1 METRLLKQ
9 QMTAAYQYSYTRLVL
24 NDYTL
29 YETLSD
35 STDVSGNVTAAALT
49 LNELVKE
56 FADGQDI
63 SEELLKLRKDI
74 THTTEILTAYTDCL
88 ILFEYVLNRQERRF
102 HSLKA
107 SAYDDESFAD
117 MAEAYITRAEDA
129 PAQRSRVSEVIGQLP
144 VRYTRQKFF
153 DRILEGLKPY
163 IGSPKESLDDMM
175 YLLKTESM
183 VLLPEGMEEEFPEYG
198 QVLAELLE
206 TDYKG
211 LTREA
216 FDRLFDVFQET
227 GTKVMEDS
235 GSFVMLAEII
245 NDLEVLVLSG
255 NDAVKDLTEE
265 KLYEEILRTVTGQF
279 DQEGFPVWDDGAEE
293 LLTRLEGRQEAYYD
307 RYMRFELPAADEN
320 LRRDSDYIRMVNV
333 DRMISGSIFAKLLM
347 IEDAGSDAAGNEDAG
362 SEDAGNKDAGS
373 AAEEEATVDRK
384 CLEETVG
391 QFTAGLEEVFA
402 RTSKPVVRAVMAR
415 VLSELPVMFASAEE
429 IRNYVLASLASCSD
443 DNEKE
448 TCKELLE
455 ELIENENNL
464 V

>member
-35 STDVSGNVTAAALT
+35 STDVSGNVTAAALA

-63 SEELLKLRKDI
+63 SEELLKLRKEI

-102 HSLKA
+102 HSFKA
-107 SAYDDESFAD
+107 SAYDDETFAD

-333 DRMISGSIFAKLLM
+333 DRMISGSIFAKLLTA
-347 IEDAGSDAAGNEDAG
+347 EDAGSDAAG
-362 SEDAGNKDAGS
+362 SV
-373 AAEEEATVDRK
+373 AEAVVERK

-443 DNEKE
+443 ENEKE

>member
-35 STDVSGNVTAAALT
+35 STDVSGNVTAAALA

-63 SEELLKLRKDI
+63 GEDLLKLRKELI
-74 THTTEILTAYTDCL
+74 HTIEILASYTDCL
-88 ILFEYVLNRQERRF
+88 VLFEYVLNRQERKF
-102 HSLKA
+102 YTLKT
-107 SAYDDESFAD
+107 SMYTDEAFSD
-117 MAEAYITRAEDA
+117 MAVAYITGVEDV
-129 PAQRSRVSEVIGQLP
+129 PAQKSRISEIIGQLP

-153 DRILEGLKPY
+153 DRIIEGLKPY
-163 IGSPKESLDDMM
+163 IGSPKKSLDDMM
-175 YLLKTESM
+175 YMLRTESM
-183 VLLPEGMEEEFPEYG
+183 VLLPDGMAGEFPEYG
-198 QVLAELLE
+198 QVLEELL
-206 TDYKG
+206 TADYKN
-211 LTREA
+211 LDKYS
-216 FDRLFDVFQET
+216 FDRLFLRFQET
-227 GTKVMEDS
+227 ALKVLGDTS
-235 GSFVMLAEII
+235 SFVMLAELA
-245 NDLEVLVLSG
+245 NDLEVLVLAG
-255 NDAVKDLTEE
+255 KDAVKDLTEE
-265 KLYEEILRTVTGQF
+265 ELYAKILRTVTSQF
-279 DQEGFPVWDDGAEE
+279 DKEGFPAWDDGAEE

-333 DRMISGSIFAKLLM
+333 DRMISGSIFAKLLTA
-347 IEDAGSDAAGNEDAG
+347 ENAGNEDAG
-362 SEDAGNKDAGS
+362 SADTGSEDAGSKEAGS
-373 AAEEEATVDRK
+373 EAEEAVVDRK

-415 VLSELPVMFASAEE
+415 VLSELPVMFASPEE
-429 IRNYVLASLASCSD
+429 IRNYIFASMASCSD
-443 DNEKE
+443 ENEKE